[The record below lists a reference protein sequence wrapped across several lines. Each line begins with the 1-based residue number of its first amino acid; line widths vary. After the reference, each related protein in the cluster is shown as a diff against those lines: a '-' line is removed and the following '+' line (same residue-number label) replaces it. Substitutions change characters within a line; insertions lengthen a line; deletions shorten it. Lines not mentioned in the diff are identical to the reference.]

1 MALALPGDL
10 LPAGVPVSSA
20 ALFLG
25 VSLSITAFPV
35 LARIL
40 DDRKLQRTPLGTLAL
55 TCAAINDAIAW
66 CLLAFVV
73 SVMQATPQ
81 AAIQTVARRAST
93 SR

>member
-1 MALALPGDL
+1 MLFI
-10 LPAGVPVSSA
+10 GVA
-20 ALFLG
+20 
-25 VSLSITAFPV
+25 LSITAFPV

-40 DDRKLQRTPLGTLAL
+40 GDRGLQRTPLGTLAL

-73 SVMQATPQ
+73 SVMQATPA
-81 AAIQTVARRAST
+81 AAIRTARARPRST